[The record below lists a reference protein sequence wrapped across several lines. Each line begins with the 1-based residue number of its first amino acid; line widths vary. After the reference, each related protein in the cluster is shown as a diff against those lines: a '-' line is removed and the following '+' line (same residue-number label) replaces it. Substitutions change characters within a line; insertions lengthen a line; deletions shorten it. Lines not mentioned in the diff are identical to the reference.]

1 MMSWKYKGG
10 LLLIV
15 SVVIMW
21 VTSAEVTQ
29 VSSLSF
35 SLLSLCYLL
44 VQPVMAEKFLSNIW
58 VLIRMRFYCR
68 L

>member
-1 MMSWKYKGG
+1 VILGFIVDMMSWKYKGG

-29 VSSLSF
+29 VSSL
-35 SLLSLCYLL
+35 LLSLSLSL
-44 VQPVMAEKFLSNIW
+44 VSMLFIGSAS
-58 VLIRMRFYCR
+58 YG
-68 L
+68 

>member
-29 VSSLSF
+29 VSSLS
-35 SLLSLCYLL
+35 LSLVSMLFIGSASYG
-44 VQPVMAEKFLSNIW
+44 
-58 VLIRMRFYCR
+58 
-68 L
+68 